1 MELVHCL
8 LSQTH
13 SVYTVK
19 IIDILIISLINR
31 ITLTAGSLRPESQ
44 NTAECLQSFMASCDF
59 LIKQSLSWRT
69 KANFMWG
76 WSIIIDWC
84 HVVASRPMIKSA
96 QWGNHKTDIAAGS
109 LKSVI
114 LPFIPVWSGDTVLP
128 LQSKGTVPPCQPIF
142 VPPNMKRRKT
152 LLECGRRKVADEGD
166 IETEWLFL
174 VSGVKC
180 LGRFLQLFLTISNLF
195 MMEGHLLYRYIF

>member
-1 MELVHCL
+1 MDLVHSPKVL

-96 QWGNHKTDIAAGS
+96 QWGNRKTDIAAGS

-114 LPFIPVWSGDTVLP
+114 LPFNPSCVERWHSSASAVERHRATLSTHICAPKYEKEKDFVRVWTKEGCRRGRHRDRVAIFGLWCQMSWMLP
-128 LQSKGTVPPCQPIF
+128 PI
-142 VPPNMKRRKT
+142 
-152 LLECGRRKVADEGD
+152 
-166 IETEWLFL
+166 
-174 VSGVKC
+174 
-180 LGRFLQLFLTISNLF
+180 ISDYL
-195 MMEGHLLYRYIF
+195 

>member
-1 MELVHCL
+1 MDLVHCPKVL

-96 QWGNHKTDIAAGS
+96 QWGNRKTDIAAGS

-114 LPFIPVWSGDTVLP
+114 LPFNPSCVERWHSSASAVE
-128 LQSKGTVPPCQPIF
+128 
-142 VPPNMKRRKT
+142 RHRAT
-152 LLECGRRKVADEGD
+152 LSTHICAPKYEKEKDC
-166 IETEWLFL
+166 
-174 VSGVKC
+174 
-180 LGRFLQLFLTISNLF
+180 
-195 MMEGHLLYRYIF
+195 